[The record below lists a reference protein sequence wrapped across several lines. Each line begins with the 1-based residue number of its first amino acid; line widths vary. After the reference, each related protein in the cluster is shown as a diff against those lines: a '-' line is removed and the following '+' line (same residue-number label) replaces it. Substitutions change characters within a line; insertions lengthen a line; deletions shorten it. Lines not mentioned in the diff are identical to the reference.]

1 MIDYLKTFVLWL
13 IAVAM
18 VFAVPYLIL
27 TCVDA
32 TQANR
37 EAVAIARYE
46 KQLDKCRG
54 GNFCKIEA
62 QDRTFQFLTISA
74 REAGK

>member
-1 MIDYLKTFVLWL
+1 MTDYLKTFILWL
-13 IAVAM
+13 LAVAM
-18 VFAVPYLIL
+18 VFAVPYLLL
-27 TCVDA
+27 TCIDQ

-54 GNFCKIEA
+54 GSFCRVTGSTH
-62 QDRTFQFLTISA
+62 DYRFLTISA
-74 REAGK
+74 RSK